1 MIEVVIELN
10 HIDQVKI
17 NGSTITDEI
26 TTQEEELKKNNKTIK
41 IILEIEFD
49 ESKEDKI
56 LVTADVN
63 NDYSYNET
71 DFFIHKNNKIKDG
84 VGKKEIE
91 IKIPVLNYEKF
102 VKVCAFYYEEGK
114 MKFKQLDI
122 KNKKIMMM
130 RRW

>member
-71 DFFIHKNNKIKDG
+71 DFFIHKNNKIKEG
-84 VGKKEIE
+84 AGKKR
-91 IKIPVLNYEKF
+91 N
-102 VKVCAFYYEEGK
+102 
-114 MKFKQLDI
+114 
-122 KNKKIMMM
+122 
-130 RRW
+130 